1 MYLFL
6 FTTYFLD
13 ITSGVVW
20 WITSNTIKIVYNGV
34 VYMFSN
40 EDIKEGNLNIENNY
54 DTLNKKEMENLK
66 KELKEIKELI
76 VQKNKLNNN

>member
-13 ITSGVVW
+13 ITSGIVW

-40 EDIKEGNLNIENNY
+40 EDIIEGNLNIENNN
-54 DTLNKKEMENLK
+54 DILNKKEMENLK